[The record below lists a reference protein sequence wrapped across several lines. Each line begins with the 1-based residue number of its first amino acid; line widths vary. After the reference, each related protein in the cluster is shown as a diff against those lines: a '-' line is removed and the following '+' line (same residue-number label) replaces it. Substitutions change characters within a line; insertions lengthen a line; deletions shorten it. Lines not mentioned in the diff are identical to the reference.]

1 MRIGCKLLVMA
12 VLAGYMV
19 LLAPE
24 APAAEGMSAA
34 QLVQI
39 ALEVN
44 PQVRATHAQWMS
56 ALHSIKQNY
65 APSDPVVGF
74 LNGDSPTNGFTNASI
89 NSYTVTD
96 SFQFPG
102 KALLQGET
110 AKRAANIAH
119 LAYLIAIRDT
129 RAQTETA
136 YYQLVLDSELAGV
149 EAANIVSLK
158 QVLKVT
164 QVAYSAGSVTQS
176 DFLSAEFDLAA
187 ARQQLRAFQVSEQN
201 DETTLNQ
208 LLYRPPDEPLEVQ
221 RKLEIEPLKTPLD
234 NLVTLASRARQE
246 ILQAALSE
254 RNSQTALKLAKF
266 EYAPDYTLGYT
277 FDHFFVPSFAPRPSD
292 TQDHGFSISFN
303 VPVFFWLKQ
312 DEDVTRAKYDL
323 EAARDNLDLLK
334 SQTAAIVTTLYRND
348 RFAYQTAMLYK
359 ESLMPLAN
367 QGFQVALV
375 AYESGK
381 IDFPAL
387 AAALGRIY
395 DSRTAYLQA
404 SNQFLANEIA
414 LEQAI
419 GEPLPK

>member
-1 MRIGCKLLVMA
+1 I
-12 VLAGYMV
+12 
-19 LLAPE
+19 
-24 APAAEGMSAA
+24 
-34 QLVQI
+34 Q
-39 ALEVN
+39 
-44 PQVRATHAQWMS
+44 
-56 ALHSIKQNY
+56 
-65 APSDPVVGF
+65 
-74 LNGDSPTNGFTNASI
+74 
-89 NSYTVTD
+89 SYTVTD

-102 KALLQGET
+102 KALFQGET
-110 AKRAANIAH
+110 AKRAADIAH
-119 LAYLIAIRDT
+119 LAYEIAVRNT

-136 YYQLVLDSELAGV
+136 YYQLVLDGELAGV
-149 EAANIVSLK
+149 EAANLVSLK

-164 QVAYSAGSVTQS
+164 QVAYSAGTVTQS

-187 ARQQLRAFQVSEQN
+187 AQQQFRNFRVNEEN
-201 DETTLNQ
+201 DETALNQ
-208 LLYRPPDEPLEVQ
+208 LLYRPPEEPLDVQ
-221 RKLEIEPLKTPLD
+221 RKLEIEPLKTPLGG
-234 NLVTLASRARQE
+234 LVTLASRARQE
-246 ILQAALSE
+246 ILQAALSA
-254 RNSQTALKLAKF
+254 RNTKTALKLAKF

-277 FDHFFVPSFAPRPSD
+277 FDHFFVPGFAPNPSD
-292 TQDHGFSISFN
+292 TQDHGISISFN

-334 SQTAAIVTTLYRND
+334 SQTAALVTTLYRND

-387 AAALGRIY
+387 AGALGRIY